1 MLAVGNILNESND
14 PKGVFPMSFTARKFS
29 IDHDFT
35 AKTLVV
41 IKNRIHIEIKLNNV
55 DKTF

>member
-14 PKGVFPMSFTARKFS
+14 PNGVFPMSFTARKFS

-35 AKTLVV
+35 AKTLDVSEN
-41 IKNRIHIEIKLNNV
+41 NRTIIEKSS
-55 DKTF
+55 